1 MFKKFLVTLFV
12 MMPAYAYAQTKTTIF
27 CAYDYME
34 HCSDYVL
41 SSSAAK
47 KCMVDVGINLQPK
60 CVQAMIDDGYVT
72 KEQVIAFAKDK
83 GVTVVDTPEG
93 LKKVETVAVT
103 EPAVVEE
110 VPSAVKEEV
119 PSVIG
124 KTVTPVV
131 EAAKNAATEV
141 KETAKSVV
149 ASTKKVLKKTY
160 DAVKSTVSG
169 TNKVVKKTYES
180 VKKKVK
186 NNVAYSNR
194 SNIIEQNA
202 IRQQDTNNG
211 IIPTAGVNAD
221 FGLYRARP
229 KGYSKNKFQYDW
241 KQHMDDAKN
250 GQIRSGGVNAK
261 F

>member
-1 MFKKFLVTLFV
+1 MFKKFLVMLFV

-27 CAYDYME
+27 CAYDYLE

-83 GVTVVDTPEG
+83 GVTIVDTPEG

-110 VPSAVKEEV
+110 VPSVVKEEV
-119 PSVIG
+119 PSVV
-124 KTVTPVV
+124 K
-131 EAAKNAATEV
+131 AAKNTANEV

-149 ASTKKVLKKTY
+149 TSTKKVLKKTY

-169 TNKVVKKTYES
+169 TNKVAKKTYAS
-180 VKKKVK
+180 VKKKAK

-229 KGYSKNKFQYDW
+229 KGYSRNKFQYNW

-250 GQIRSGGVNAK
+250 GQIRSGGINAK